1 MLGVSNVQKEQQGTL
16 AERVGFEPT
25 VPVLLVRSFS
35 KGVLSATQPPLQL
48 PNCVSGRIRIETNLS
63 TQEIQEILPE
73 KLLAGGNTRV

>member
-1 MLGVSNVQKEQQGTL
+1 
-16 AERVGFEPT
+16 
-25 VPVLLVRSFS
+25 
-35 KGVLSATQPPLQL
+35 L